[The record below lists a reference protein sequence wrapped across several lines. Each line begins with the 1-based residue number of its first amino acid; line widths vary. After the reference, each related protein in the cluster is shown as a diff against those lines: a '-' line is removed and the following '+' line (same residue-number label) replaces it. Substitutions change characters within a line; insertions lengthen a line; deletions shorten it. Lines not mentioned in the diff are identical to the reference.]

1 MGGPKIV
8 HWDRPNILNF
18 FNIITCLQ
26 TLNLIS
32 HDSLLRDKMSTG
44 MYTLN
49 PVYSLSPWIDLPT
62 CMYSLPGIQ
71 VSKLTDSVSKGWADV
86 SPQVLQ
92 SLAARQEEILVKLNH
107 LRAQVLKYTK
117 SDEINAQVTSIVQQK
132 VSVDVVV
139 RCSPS
144 HPPFALL
151 GLISQL
157 TTTMNVFT
165 SMHCHSS
172 VSKLPAHLSS
182 FLPPPQVERGQ
193 ANLKITLIWK
203 EVGRDCELMV
213 SPISQSLIQGEVN
226 LIRFFARIFPTI
238 FSYET
243 STSTAIIDSL
253 LDNVTS
259 LLWSSPKNRQPRL
272 RPLADRLCKTSY
284 LSGDTLGIA
293 DLALFSTIKQ
303 LRLDKDLPPELRK
316 WFTSTLSHLMG
327 GKSRRKSR
335 PSSTRKSFH
344 KRKNSERKG
353 PGNEETP
360 QSSAKMINENKE
372 PKFILKSSGSLV
384 PIVTVPLE
392 AETKEIRKKEGM
404 NLSGK
409 ENKEL
414 KGNNKNNVT
423 TIKIGG
429 GRKPTKKKTSPPTDK
444 ATNSAPGSLFTNQ
457 WPEIK
462 HIFQSSSFTSLL
474 GQRPFVSEKLDGSNL
489 ALSSR
494 GVISSRRTVLL
505 NRPDSYT
512 LLNYKFSGVKLNQV
526 YSLLPNLEQL
536 ENRFSSMYPML
547 TVQCLVY
554 GELIQQGTAT
564 NKEDI
569 YGYKKKG
576 LKAGKLQ
583 VFGCGVVFDE
593 KLDDIQISRAKKTL
607 TNLGFNVMVQ
617 ENLETKQKYLIILF
631 NEKLREMLLSVG
643 ITSIVEQKQLSFEN
657 AIEDYTNLLI
667 QNSME
672 GIVLVFNQGIF
683 KWKGVEESYPD
694 LFVNQINDLYKILR
708 FMSPDALKVVDKFIK
723 VAQEAKAVRLKSK
736 HDPDNSKF
744 NPNLVSADLLKQLQ
758 TAYKSAVSKYR
769 LLDEELKQKK
779 LNRSQILA
787 DYSEK
792 MMIEML
798 KDSNENQEFIKYTL
812 PYIKYRI
819 TLTQ

>member
-1 MGGPKIV
+1 
-8 HWDRPNILNF
+8 
-18 FNIITCLQ
+18 
-26 TLNLIS
+26 
-32 HDSLLRDKMSTG
+32 MSTG

-71 VSKLTDSVSKGWADV
+71 VSKLTDSVGKGWADV

-117 SDEINAQVTSIVQQK
+117 SDEIDAQVTSIVQQK
-132 VSVDVVV
+132 VSVDIVV

-182 FLPPPQVERGQ
+182 FFPPPQVERGQ

-213 SPISQSLIQGEVN
+213 SPFSQSLIRGEVN
-226 LIRFFARIFPTI
+226 FIRFFARIFPTI

-259 LLWSSPKNRQPRL
+259 LLWSSPKNRQSLL

-303 LRLDKDLPPELRK
+303 LRLEKDLPPELRN
-316 WFTSTLSHLMG
+316 WCTSTLSHLMG
-327 GKSRRKSR
+327 GKGRRKSR
-335 PSSTRKSFH
+335 PSSTRKSFQ

-353 PGNEETP
+353 PGKEETP
-360 QSSAKMINENKE
+360 QSSAKKEKFPRNENEE

-392 AETKEIRKKEGM
+392 AETKEIRNKEGM

-409 ENKEL
+409 ENRES
-414 KGNNKNNVT
+414 KGKNKNNVT
-423 TIKIGG
+423 KKKIGVS
-429 GRKPTKKKTSPPTDK
+429 RKPTKKKTSPPTDK

-462 HIFQSSSFTSLL
+462 HIFQSFSFTSLL

-505 NRPDSYT
+505 NRPDSDT
-512 LLNYKFSGVKLNQV
+512 LSKYKFSGVKLNQV

-593 KLDDIQISRAKKTL
+593 KLDDTQISRAKKTL
-607 TNLGFNVMVQ
+607 INLGFNVMVQ
-617 ENLETKQKYLIILF
+617 ENSETKQKYLILLF
-631 NEKLREMLLSVG
+631 NEKLREILLSVG
-643 ITSIVEQKQLSFEN
+643 ITSIVEQKQLSLEN
-657 AIEDYTNLLI
+657 AIEEYTNLLI

-672 GIVLVFNQGIF
+672 GIVLVFNQEIY

-708 FMSPDALKVVDKFIK
+708 FMSPNALKVVDKFIK
-723 VAQEAKAVRLKSK
+723 VAEEARAVRLKSK

-779 LNRSQILA
+779 LNRNQILA

-792 MMIEML
+792 MKIEML
-798 KDSNENQEFIKYTL
+798 KDSNQNQEFIKYTL

>member
-1 MGGPKIV
+1 
-8 HWDRPNILNF
+8 
-18 FNIITCLQ
+18 
-26 TLNLIS
+26 
-32 HDSLLRDKMSTG
+32 

-49 PVYSLSPWIDLPT
+49 PVYNLNTRVDLPT
-62 CMYSLPGIQ
+62 CMYSLPVIQ
-71 VSKLTDSVSKGWADV
+71 VSKRTDGGGNGWADV

-92 SLAARQEEILVKLNH
+92 SLAARQEEILVKLDH

-117 SDEINAQVTSIVQQK
+117 SEEINAQVTSIVQQN
-132 VSVDVVV
+132 VSVDIVV

-157 TTTMNVFT
+157 TTNMKVFT

-182 FLPPPQVERGQ
+182 FLPTPQVERGH

-203 EVGRDCELMV
+203 EVGKDCELMV
-213 SPISQSLIQGEVN
+213 SPISQSLIRGEVN
-226 LIRFFARIFPTI
+226 LIRFFARMFPAI

-243 STSTAIIDSL
+243 SSSAAIIDSL

-259 LLWSSPKNRQPRL
+259 LLWSSPKNRQSLL
-272 RPLADRLCKTSY
+272 RPLAVNLCQTSY
-284 LSGDTLGIA
+284 LSGDSLGIA

-303 LRLDKDLPPELRK
+303 LGLDKDLQPELRN
-316 WFTSTLSHLMG
+316 WFTSTSSHLMG
-327 GKSRRKSR
+327 GKGRRKSQL
-335 PSSTRKSFH
+335 SGTRKSFQ
-344 KRKNSERKG
+344 KRKNSERIK

-360 QSSAKMINENKE
+360 QRSAKMEKSPKTENKE
-372 PKFILKSSGSLV
+372 PKFILKRSGSLV

-404 NLSGK
+404 NLSK
-409 ENKEL
+409 EENREWE
-414 KGNNKNNVT
+414 GNNINNFT
-423 TIKIGG
+423 TKKLGG
-429 GRKPTKKKTSPPTDK
+429 GRKPTKKKILPPTDK

-474 GQRPFVSEKLDGSNL
+474 GQLPFVSEKLDGSNL

-505 NRPDSYT
+505 NRPDSAA
-512 LLNYKFSGVKLNQV
+512 LSKYKFSGVKLNQV

-564 NKEDI
+564 NKEDV
-569 YGYKKKG
+569 YGYRKKG
-576 LKAGKLQ
+576 LNAGKLQ
-583 VFGCGVVFDE
+583 VFGCAVVFDE
-593 KLDDIQISRAKKTL
+593 KLDDSQISRAKKAL
-607 TNLGFNVMVQ
+607 MDLGFNVMVQ
-617 ENLETKQKYLIILF
+617 ENSETKQKYLILLF

-643 ITSIVEQKQLSFEN
+643 ITSIVEHKELSFEN
-657 AIEDYTNLLI
+657 AIEEYTNSLI

-672 GIVLVFNQGIF
+672 GIVLVFNQEIY

-708 FMSPDALKVVDKFIK
+708 FMSPDALKIVDKFIK
-723 VAQEAKAVRLKSK
+723 VAEEARTVRLKSK
-736 HDPDNSKF
+736 HDPGNSEF

-779 LNRSQILA
+779 ICKNQILA

-792 MMIEML
+792 MKTEML
-798 KDSNENQEFIKYTL
+798 KDSNQNKEFIKYTL